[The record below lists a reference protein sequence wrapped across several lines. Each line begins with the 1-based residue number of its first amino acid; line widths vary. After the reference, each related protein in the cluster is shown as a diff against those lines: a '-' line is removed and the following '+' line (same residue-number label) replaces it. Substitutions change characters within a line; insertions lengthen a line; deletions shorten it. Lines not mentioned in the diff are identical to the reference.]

1 MKQNRGDWVCKY
13 CWFFLIFYF
22 FFKEN
27 HIFTEAGEN
36 LSENVNTV
44 EEELE
49 GTDIDDIGNVE
60 NLLRLVFSDKEWKNP
75 KVVVDR

>member
-1 MKQNRGDWVCKY
+1 M
-13 CWFFLIFYF
+13 FYF

-60 NLLRLVFSDKEWKNP
+60 NLLRLVFSDKE
-75 KVVVDR
+75 